1 MSLPSPSLLVSL
13 TSSIRARPIPW
24 ESYQRAGVLSEAE
37 LKQIKAVDK
46 VRKDKRVEVVEGS
59 IDEYVN
65 LVLGAEGSKEGEKGL
80 LEKSRVDVVQYLLV
94 LVGELC
100 EGLFN
105 LLILTDTE
113 RQQFTCHL
121 SNDCLSD

>member
-24 ESYQRAGVLSEAE
+24 ESYQRAGVLSETE

-100 EGLFN
+100 EGLSHLVYIFQ
-105 LLILTDTE
+105 THTE
-113 RQQFTCHL
+113 RRQLYILLHK
-121 SNDCLSD
+121 